1 MMDSKKRDD
10 DLEDI
15 RKRLG
20 GLKFRSN
27 LLIQFREFGSQACEN
42 KLYETKCKATE
53 AFFSLNVAELFDT
66 AKTSVVMVA
75 NG

>member
-42 KLYETKCKATE
+42 KLYETKCKAPI
-53 AFFSLNVAELFDT
+53 
-66 AKTSVVMVA
+66 
-75 NG
+75 